1 MITEEKMGHIVHL
14 MIQGIKK
21 AGLVDYPQEEVAI
34 REAKKIC
41 NLYIVA
47 MNQAVEVARARIS
60 SQKNPP
66 LEGSPQWE
74 TLYSKYLEEEVQKR
88 EGR

>member
-14 MIQGIKK
+14 ILNGIKK
-21 AGLVDYPQEEVAI
+21 AGLVEYPKEEETV

-41 NLYIVA
+41 NLYISA
-47 MNQAVEVARARIS
+47 MNAAVEVARARIQ